1 MKCKLSEKCEFGN
14 LCKYA
19 TSHDSVTVLGCS
31 SFKTKKPMTNEEWLR
46 QCTTEQLAEWIA
58 KQKCDGCNDE
68 PYDEEHGTCKYC
80 MTKKTEQIKDWLK
93 KKYREE

>member
-1 MKCKLSEKCEFGN
+1 MKEHGICAKCKKSVGCPYADDRIKG
-14 LCKYA
+14 CKKF
-19 TSHDSVTVLGCS
+19 VLEDEL
-31 SFKTKKPMTNEEWLR
+31 KLTNEEWLR